1 MDKPIQ
7 SEKVAQAISIL
18 QAQDVDCWL
27 TFVRETSEQPD
38 PVLKLTVG
46 HDVTWQSAFILT
58 KDGQRIAIVGR
69 YDAELVREAGLYP
82 TVHTYDAGIAPMLR
96 QTLEALH
103 PRQIAINYS
112 LGDVA
117 ADGLTH
123 GMYLQLVDALKGTP
137 YQERLTS
144 SAAVIASLRARKTPT
159 ELGRMREAIAITEE
173 IYAQV
178 GAFLKPGVTERAVAD
193 LMHTEVQ
200 RRGLGTS
207 WEWDHCPIVQS
218 GPEAVAGHGGPTD
231 RPIEPG
237 HLVHIDFGVRHRSYC
252 SDMQRVWYVLRP
264 GESKL
269 PVSIQKAWDAV
280 VGAIEAGKEALRP
293 GIAGWKVDQAA
304 RDFLVQAGYPEYQHA
319 LGHSVG
325 QACHD
330 GGALLGPRWPRYG
343 ETPERVVEQDTV
355 FTLELGVMTENGYIG
370 LEDEVLVT
378 ADGCE
383 WISPFQRDP
392 WYAGYD
398 AWFV

>member
-1 MDKPIQ
+1 MERTIQ
-7 SEKVAQAISIL
+7 REKVAQAIGL
-18 QAQDVDCWL
+18 LRALDVDCWL

-58 KDGQRIAIVGR
+58 LDGHRIAIVGR
-69 YDAELVREAGLYP
+69 YDAELVREAALYP
-82 TVHTYDAGIAPMLR
+82 TIQTYDAGIAPVLR
-96 QTLEALH
+96 ETIQQLH

-123 GMYLQLVDALKGTP
+123 GMYLQLVDALKETP
-137 YQERLTS
+137 YQDRLIS
-144 SAAVIASLRARKTPT
+144 SAALVASLRTRKTPS
-159 ELGRMREAIAITEE
+159 ELERMREAVAITND

-178 GAFLKPGVTERAVAD
+178 QAFLKPGITERAVAD
-193 LMHTEVQ
+193 LMHAEVE

-218 GPEAVAGHGGPTD
+218 GPDAAVGHGGPTD
-231 RPIEPG
+231 RTVEPG
-237 HLVHIDFGVRHRSYC
+237 HLVHIDFGVRHRLYC
-252 SDMQRVWYVLRP
+252 SDMQRMWYMRRP
-264 GESKL
+264 GERGL
-269 PVSIQKAWDAV
+269 PASIQKAWDAC
-280 VGAIEAGKEALRP
+280 VGAIEAGKKALRP
-293 GIAGWKVDQAA
+293 GIEGWKVDEAA
-304 RDFLVQAGYPEYQHA
+304 RSYLVAAGYPEYQHA

-330 GGALLGPRWPRYG
+330 GGPLLGPRWPRYG
-343 ETPERVVEQDTV
+343 ETPERVVEEGSV
-355 FTLELGVMTENGYIG
+355 FTLELGTMTECGYIG

-383 WISPFQRDP
+383 FISPFQREV
-392 WYAGYD
+392 WYVG
-398 AWFV
+398 

>member
-1 MDKPIQ
+1 MERTIQ
-7 SEKVAQAISIL
+7 REKVAQALTIL
-18 QAQDVDCWL
+18 RAQDVDCWL

-58 KDGQRIAIVGR
+58 KDGHRIAIVGR
-69 YDAELVREAGLYP
+69 YDAEIVREAGLYP
-82 TVHTYDAGIAPMLR
+82 TVRTYDAGIAPVL
-96 QTLEALH
+96 LETIQDLH

-137 YQERLTS
+137 YEQRLVS
-144 SAAVIASLRARKTPT
+144 SAAIVASLRARKTPS
-159 ELGRMREAIAITEE
+159 ELERMREAIEITNE

-178 GAFLKPGVTERAVAD
+178 SAFLKPGVTERAVGE
-193 LMHTEVQ
+193 LMHAEVQ
-200 RRGLGTS
+200 RLGLGTS
-207 WEWDHCPIVQS
+207 WEWEQCPIVQT
-218 GPEAVAGHGGPTD
+218 GPEAIAGHGGPTD
-231 RPIEPG
+231 RVIEPG

-252 SDMQRVWYVLRP
+252 SDMQRMWYVRRP
-264 GESKL
+264 GETGL
-269 PVSIQKAWDAV
+269 PPSVQKAWDAC
-280 VGAIEAGKEALRP
+280 VGATEAGKAMLRP
-293 GIAGWKVDQAA
+293 GVEGWKVDKAA
-304 RDFLVQAGYPEYQHA
+304 RDYLVAAGYPEYQHA

-330 GGALLGPRWPRYG
+330 GGPLLGPRWPRYG
-343 ETPERVVEQDTV
+343 ETPDRLIEEGAV
-355 FTLELGVMTENGYIG
+355 FTLELGTMTEAGYIG

-383 WISPFQRDP
+383 FISPFQREV
-392 WYAGYD
+392 WYVG
-398 AWFV
+398 

>member
-1 MDKPIQ
+1 MAETIQ
-7 SEKVAQAISIL
+7 REKVAQAIDIL
-18 QAQDVDCWL
+18 RAQDVDCWL

-46 HDVTWQSAFILT
+46 HDVTWQSAFLIT

-69 YDAELVREAGLYP
+69 YDAALVEDAGLYP
-82 TVHTYDAGIAPMLR
+82 TVRTYDAGIAPVLLETIQELR
-96 QTLEALH
+96 

-137 YQERLTS
+137 YEQRLVS
-144 SAAVIASLRARKTPT
+144 SAAIVASLRARKTPS
-159 ELGRMREAIAITEE
+159 ELERMREAIEITNE

-178 GAFLKPGVTERAVAD
+178 QAFLKPGVTERAVAD
-193 LMHTEVQ
+193 LMHAEVQ

-207 WEWDHCPIVQS
+207 WEWEHCPIVQT
-218 GPEAVAGHGGPTD
+218 GPEAIAGHGGPTD
-231 RPIEPG
+231 RVIEPG
-237 HLVHIDFGVRHRSYC
+237 HLVHLDFGVRHRSYC
-252 SDMQRVWYVLRP
+252 SDMQRMWYVRRP
-264 GESKL
+264 GETGL
-269 PVSIQKAWDAV
+269 PSSVQKAWDAC
-280 VGAIEAGKEALRP
+280 VGAIEAGKAALRP
-293 GIAGWKVDQAA
+293 GIEGWKVDKVA
-304 RDFLVQAGYPEYQHA
+304 RDYLVAAGYPEYQHA

-330 GGALLGPRWPRYG
+330 GGPLLGPRWPRYG
-343 ETPERVVEQDTV
+343 ETPDRIVEEGAV
-355 FTLELGVMTENGYIG
+355 FTLELGTMTECGYIG

-383 WISPFQRDP
+383 FISPFQREV
-392 WYAGYD
+392 WYAG
-398 AWFV
+398 